1 MSCGG
6 CVRRGGIGAGFREL
20 RGVKGFLGAFLA
32 AVLLAALATWA
43 FFSASA
49 GDLRRDPTEVA
60 GDAFSVWEQWD
71 GAVVGASAAAAWNP
85 KGERPVAT
93 RFVTPDG
100 AEVWHTTWK
109 PEPLPSGYAIVEW
122 GGGWLSGMPDAL
134 ALWSEAPGEMAGHWR
149 PRRDGH
155 VRLEATGNPLI
166 PFRSTW
172 TSDGGSLLTEWHA
185 GELEAAPL
193 PLGWGALWEMPEQDA
208 RWHKAALR
216 RVPGP
221 LHAADSLLLGR
232 WDGTVA
238 RLERTDGAA
247 VELWGWADSTGVLGE
262 WEERGW
268 GNGSN
273 VRIAARGLWR
283 VFAAEDGSMP
293 EVGPWADAVDA
304 ATLPGSFAWD
314 QGERGPEGTR
324 TARFSHDRRL
334 TWAGGALAERAPA
347 VAAVAD
353 TVSTASEPVESTE
366 AVEVAVVPTATAAR
380 TLGRVR
386 NHRTGGRMDI
396 RWTGREVEA
405 VEAGARV
412 WAVSAANPPVS
423 AAFEVDLYRNGKF
436 QTALA
441 FADGVWLIDVLGKQA
456 PGYPLRV
463 GSPVTALHVADYD
476 RDAQFRFLIGTRDG
490 RVHNYRDEAA
500 LTPGWTAPKGA
511 SAVTQLAH
519 LRVASKDYIY
529 VGHADGSVKLLAR
542 SGEDRAKT
550 AVKVKSAAAPAFRLA
565 GDIERSTVLFIDASG
580 TVREQS
586 FGDARPT
593 GLDGKVKGEAV
604 FTADRNGDGVPEV
617 VVRSGGKD
625 RVFDARGREVGG
637 SDASRRD

>member
-1 MSCGG
+1 MCGL
-6 CVRRGGIGAGFREL
+6 RGGIGAGFREL
-20 RGVKGFLGAFLA
+20 RGVKGFFGA
-32 AVLLAALATWA
+32 LLAAALLAGLATWA

-60 GDAFSVWEQWD
+60 GDAFTVWEQWD
-71 GAVVGASAAAAWNP
+71 GEAVAESPAAGWGP
-85 KGERPVAT
+85 TGERPAVT
-93 RFVTPDG
+93 RFAAASGG

-109 PEPLPSGYAIVEW
+109 PEPLQQGFALTPW
-122 GGGWLSGMPDAL
+122 GGGWLSGLPDAL
-134 ALWSEAPGEMAGHWR
+134 ALWSETPGEMARHWR

-172 TSDGGSLLTEWHA
+172 TSPDGTLLTEWHA

-193 PLGWGALWEMPEQDA
+193 PLAWGGLWDMPEQDE

-221 LHAADSLLLGR
+221 LHAADSVLLGR
-232 WDGTVA
+232 WDGTLA

-247 VELWGWADSTGVLGE
+247 VELWGWADSTGVREE

-268 GNGSN
+268 GTVQNAFIG
-273 VRIAARGLWR
+273 ARGLWR
-283 VFAAEDGSMP
+283 VYAAEDGTVP
-293 EVGPWADAVDA
+293 EVGPWAAMVDA
-304 ATLPGSFAWD
+304 STLPGSFAWD
-314 QGERGPEGTR
+314 QGERGPEGVR
-324 TARFSHDRRL
+324 TARFSHDGRL
-334 TWAGGALAERAPA
+334 TWAGGALATREPA
-347 VAAVAD
+347 QAAHSD
-353 TVSTASEPVESTE
+353 STAEQPEEVVVEGMP
-366 AVEVAVVPTATAAR
+366 EVAVPEATAAR

-386 NHRTGGRMDI
+386 NHRTGGRMEI
-396 RWTGREVEA
+396 RWTGGELEA
-405 VEAGARV
+405 VENGSRV
-412 WAVSAANPPVS
+412 WALPSASAPVS
-423 AAFEVDLYRNGKF
+423 VAFEVDLYRNGKY
-436 QTALA
+436 QTAVA

-500 LTPGWTAPKGA
+500 LTPGWTVPKGT

-550 AVKVKSAAAPAFRLA
+550 PVKVKSSAAPAFRLA

-586 FGDARPT
+586 LGDARPA

-604 FTADRNGDGVPEV
+604 STSDRNGDGVPEV
-617 VVRSGGKD
+617 VVRAGGKE

-637 SDASRRD
+637 GDASRRD